1 MNTIRDIEPLK
12 NSYIPETIL
21 DRETESERLK
31 EALERTQNIHIHGPR
46 GTGKTLV
53 VKKQLEKLDSNTCYI
68 YCQEQDTQYKVLKFS
83 LYVHVF

>member
-1 MNTIRDIEPLK
+1 MTTIRDIEPLK
-12 NSYIPETIL
+12 NNYIPETIL
-21 DRETESERLK
+21 DRETESEALK
-31 EALERTQNIHIHGPR
+31 EALERIQNIHIHGPR

-68 YCQEQDTQYKVLKFS
+68 SCQEQDTQYKVLKFS